1 MRMEAGAAHDK
12 ECGRRTTFRGLL
24 QGESLLYYGHML
36 ATQMQQFTSDPPHV
50 NKVFLRGAG
59 DFISVSTNTEDED
72 QSIQSSERLLLY

>member
-36 ATQMQQFTSDPPHV
+36 ATQMQQFTSDPHYV
-50 NKVFLRGAG
+50 TEIFHRRAV
-59 DFISVSTNTEDED
+59 DFIFVSVSTNTEDED
-72 QSIQSSERLLLY
+72 QSILS